1 MYSKNDVAKVIDH
14 AVLKP
19 TATDDDVRSNAWMC
33 IERSVGDLCVRPTDV
48 KLAVEQLADS
58 ATTVAMVVGFP
69 HGSNR
74 SEVKALEAKLAIED
88 GADEL
93 DMVMNIGKFLSGD
106 HEFVQQDIEAV
117 VAVAE
122 PHNITV
128 KVILE
133 VCYLTPEQIEDAC
146 LIAQAAGAG
155 FVKTSTGFG
164 TGGATPEAIEIM
176 VKTVGD
182 SMEVKASGGIRTWQD
197 AVNYLE
203 QGATRLGVG
212 STEAVLDGAE
222 KIITNNESPDTDY

>member
-1 MYSKNDVAKVIDH
+1 MYSQNDIAKVIDH

-19 TATDDDVRSNAWMC
+19 TATDDDVRINAQMC
-33 IERSVGDLCVRPTDV
+33 IKRSVGDLCVRPTDV
-48 KLAVEQLADS
+48 KLAVEQLVDS
-58 ATTVAMVVGFP
+58 ETTVAMVVGFP

-74 SEVKALEAKLAIED
+74 SEVKSLEAKLAIED
-88 GADEL
+88 GANEL

-106 HEFVQQDIEAV
+106 FEFVQKDIEAV
-117 VAVAE
+117 VAVAL

-133 VCYLTPEQIEDAC
+133 TCYLSPEQIEDAC
-146 LIAQAAGAG
+146 LIAQSAGAD

-164 TGGATPEAIEIM
+164 TSGASSEAIEIM
-176 VKTVGD
+176 VRTVGD

-197 AVNYLE
+197 AVGYLE

-212 STEAVLDGAE
+212 STETVLDGGTADGE
-222 KIITNNESPDTDY
+222 Y

>member
-1 MYSKNDVAKVIDH
+1 MYTKEEVAKVIDH

-19 TATDDDVRSNAWMC
+19 TATDKDVRINAQMC
-33 IERSVGDLCVRPTDV
+33 KDRSVGDLCVRPTDV
-48 KLAVEQLADS
+48 KLAVSELADS

-106 HEFVQQDIEAV
+106 HEFVQHDIEAV

-133 VCYLTPEQIEDAC
+133 TCYLTPEQIEDAC

-155 FVKTSTGFG
+155 FVVALTGD
-164 TGGATPEAIEIM
+164 IM
-176 VKTVGD
+176 TMPGLPKVPSAEHIDVDNTDNGKIQAL
-182 SMEVKASGGIRTWQD
+182 SNKFRPF
-197 AVNYLE
+197 
-203 QGATRLGVG
+203 
-212 STEAVLDGAE
+212 LD
-222 KIITNNESPDTDY
+222 

>member
-1 MYSKNDVAKVIDH
+1 MYSQTDVAKVIDH

-19 TATDDDVRSNAWMC
+19 TATDDDVRINAQMC
-33 IERSVGDLCVRPTDV
+33 IRRSVGDLCVRPTDV
-48 KLAVEQLADS
+48 KLAVAELAES
-58 ATTVAMVVGFP
+58 ETTVAMVVGFP

-106 HEFVQQDIEAV
+106 HEFVQKDIEAV
-117 VAVAE
+117 VTIAK

-133 VCYLTPEQIEDAC
+133 TCYLTPEQIEDAC

-164 TGGATPEAIEIM
+164 TGGATPKAIEIM

-182 SMEVKASGGIRTWQD
+182 SMEVKASGGIRSWQD
-197 AVNYLE
+197 AVGYLK

-212 STEAVLDGAE
+212 STEAVLDGKEAKGE
-222 KIITNNESPDTDY
+222 Y

>member
-1 MYSKNDVAKVIDH
+1 MYTREEVAKVIDH

-19 TATDDDVRSNAWMC
+19 TATDDDVRTNAQMC
-33 IERSVGDLCVRPTDV
+33 IKRSVGDLCVRPTDV
-48 KLAVEQLADS
+48 TLAVEQLADS

-117 VAVAE
+117 VAVAK
-122 PHNITV
+122 PKNVTL

-133 VCYLTPEQIEDAC
+133 TCYLTPEQIEKAC
-146 LIAQAAGAG
+146 KLAQAAGAD

-164 TGGATPEAIEIM
+164 TSGASPEAIEIM
-176 VKTVGD
+176 VRTVGD
-182 SMEVKASGGIRTWQD
+182 TMEIKASGGIRSWQD
-197 AVNYLE
+197 AVSYLD

-212 STEAVLDGAE
+212 STEAVLDGGEAE
-222 KIITNNESPDTDY
+222 GDY